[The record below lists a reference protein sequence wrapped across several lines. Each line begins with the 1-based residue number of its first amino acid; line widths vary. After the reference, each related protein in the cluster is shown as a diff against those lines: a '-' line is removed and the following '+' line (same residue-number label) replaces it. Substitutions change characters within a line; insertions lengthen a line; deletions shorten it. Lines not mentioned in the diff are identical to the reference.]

1 MIYVKYLNY
10 IILLI
15 VFNLENVV
23 YAPIEKNIVSVSLRN
38 IV

>member
-1 MIYVKYLNY
+1 MIYVEYLNY
-10 IILLI
+10 IIFLI

-23 YAPIEKNIVSVSLRN
+23 YIPIEKNIVSVSLRN